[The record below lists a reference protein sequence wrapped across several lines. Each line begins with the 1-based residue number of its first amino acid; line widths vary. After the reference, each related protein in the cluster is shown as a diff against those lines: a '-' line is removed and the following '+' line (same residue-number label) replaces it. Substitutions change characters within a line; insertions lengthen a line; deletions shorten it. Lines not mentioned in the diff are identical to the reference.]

1 MVLRNID
8 SVDVALDI
16 KLLKVPLTKTP
27 TIRAKNGL
35 LNNLLSENNEDATF
49 PVASW
54 NPMPMRSREMT
65 KK

>member
-1 MVLRNID
+1 MMKFMKIPTR
-8 SVDVALDI
+8 
-16 KLLKVPLTKTP
+16 TP
-27 TIRAKNGL
+27 TIKPKKGL
-35 LNNLLSENNEDATF
+35 LNSLLSENSEEATL